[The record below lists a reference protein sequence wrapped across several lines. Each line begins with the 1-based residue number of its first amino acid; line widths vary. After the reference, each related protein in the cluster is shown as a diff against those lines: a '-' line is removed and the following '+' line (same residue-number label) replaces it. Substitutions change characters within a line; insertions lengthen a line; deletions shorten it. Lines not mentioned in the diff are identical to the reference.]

1 MRAAARCGV
10 GGSGVS
16 GQLETTEM
24 KSKILML
31 GAALAA
37 VLVSGCAYD
46 GHRNRVAV
54 GVGVGG
60 PDYYDGYYD
69 GFYGPFDDG
78 YWGNDGFFYYS
89 DSGHNWHRDD
99 GHHFRHESGKGWAR
113 VHGRG
118 HHRDH

>member
-1 MRAAARCGV
+1 MRVPARCCV
-10 GGSGVS
+10 GEAACPE
-16 GQLETTEM
+16 QLETTDM

-46 GHRNRVAV
+46 DHRGRVA
-54 GVGVGG
+54 VGVGG

-69 GFYGPFDDG
+69 GFYGPFGDG

-89 DSGHNWHRDD
+89 DAGNNWHRDD
-99 GHHFRHESGKGWAR
+99 GHHFHHESGTGWNH
-113 VHGRG
+113 VHGTG

>member
-1 MRAAARCGV
+1 
-10 GGSGVS
+10 
-16 GQLETTEM
+16 M
-24 KSKILML
+24 KSKILVL

-78 YWGNDGFFYYS
+78 YWGNDGFFWYYS
-89 DSGHNWHRDD
+89 GRDRIWHRDEAR
-99 GHHFRHESGKGWAR
+99 HFRRDAGPGFNH
-113 VHGRG
+113 VRG
-118 HHRDH
+118 HGHRREH

>member
-1 MRAAARCGV
+1 
-10 GGSGVS
+10 
-16 GQLETTEM
+16 M

-46 GHRNRVAV
+46 GHRDRVAV

-69 GFYGPFDDG
+69 GLYGPFDDG
-78 YWGNDGFFYYS
+78 Y
-89 DSGHNWHRDD
+89 
-99 GHHFRHESGKGWAR
+99 
-113 VHGRG
+113 
-118 HHRDH
+118 